1 MSFLLYLFVTVN
13 FYNYF
18 CHQII
23 KDNKDSNSFYIMA
36 KKEKAT
42 VSKKKNPLV
51 SRTNE
56 VVQSFSENGAP
67 EFVKN
72 PVLYTQVRGNFS
84 LTQTN
89 LMIAIVTQ
97 LQDRINEQI
106 GTGNLQGSLFR
117 PEDFTGNLLQLEI
130 PLKDLGIS
138 PKKYGELEAAK
149 EGLLHMD
156 MTYRRYD
163 EKEKREYLDTVNIFH
178 KISIPVVDEKADG
191 TKIAYKGGSRRAG
204 FMKIEMVDECA
215 RDILNLRLGYIEQ
228 LKDIA
233 QLCRS
238 PRTPRLYMY
247 LSAFRKYGGCTMNY
261 IDLKEFFG
269 LLKFNQDHKKI
280 ISNQYKYFAAF
291 HRDVLD
297 PAQKEMKKLSDENKV
312 EFYFEYEPI
321 YPRGVTR
328 GDPESIKFKII
339 EGQFGKYYKQQRREG
354 RVHSDL
360 ISRYKLQPDEWEKL
374 EPLLQGIDISD
385 ELERIDTLIEEK
397 KPKVVHAYVTKV
409 LYNYLTERQ
418 VDHED
423 EYAAFEETPQRPLR
437 PRINDAQRRCY
448 NRWMDLCHERVGDQ
462 FFNTFMDPKYSDIWM
477 VDTQKKCVY
486 VAVPSKFVREKWEEN
501 AGLISTPFF
510 TVFGP
515 EASYA
520 FVEKDLSEYE

>member
-1 MSFLLYLFVTVN
+1 
-13 FYNYF
+13 
-18 CHQII
+18 
-23 KDNKDSNSFYIMA
+23 MA
-36 KKEKAT
+36 KKEMAGT
-42 VSKKKNPLV
+42 AKKNNPLV
-51 SRTNE
+51 SKNNE

-84 LTQTN
+84 LVQTS
-89 LMIAIVTQ
+89 LMIAIVSQ
-97 LQDRINEQI
+97 LQDRIIDRI
-106 GTGNLQGSLFR
+106 GSGNLQGSLFK
-117 PEDFTGNLLQLEI
+117 PEDFSGNLLQFEI

-178 KISIPVVDEKADG
+178 KISIPVAEERADG
-191 TKIAYKGGSRRAG
+191 TKIAYKGGARRAG

-215 RDILNLRLGYIEQ
+215 RDILNLRLGYTEH

-233 QLCRS
+233 LLCRS
-238 PRTPRLYMY
+238 PRTPRLYIY

-269 LLKFNQDHKKI
+269 LLKFNQEHKKI

-297 PAQKEMKKLSDENKV
+297 PAQKEMKRLSDENKV

-321 YPRGVTR
+321 YPRGVKR
-328 GDPESIKFKII
+328 GDPESIKFTII
-339 EGQFGKYYKQQRREG
+339 EGQFGKIRKQLRKEG

-374 EPLLQGIDISD
+374 EPLLQGIDITE
-385 ELERIDTLIEEK
+385 ELERIDTLLEEK

-418 VDHED
+418 GSHES
-423 EYAAFEETPQRPLR
+423 EYTPFEEEPQKPLR
-437 PRINDAQRRCY
+437 PKITGAQRRCY
-448 NRWMDLCHERVGDQ
+448 DRWMEYCRERMGDE
-462 FFNTFMDPKYSDIWM
+462 FYNTFMDPQYTDIWM
-477 VDTQKKCVY
+477 VDIQQKCVY
-486 VAVPSKFVREKWEEN
+486 IAVPSKFVQEKWEEY
-501 AGLISTPFF
+501 ASCISSYFF
-510 TVFGP
+510 TVFGK

-520 FVEKDLSEYE
+520 FVVRDLQSFE

>member
-1 MSFLLYLFVTVN
+1 MAVKEKTST
-13 FYNYF
+13 
-18 CHQII
+18 
-23 KDNKDSNSFYIMA
+23 A
-36 KKEKAT
+36 KKKST
-42 VSKKKNPLV
+42 FVSK
-51 SRTNE
+51 TNE
-56 VVQSFSENGAP
+56 VLQSFSENGAP

-84 LTQTN
+84 LVQTS
-89 LMIAIVTQ
+89 LMIAVVAQ
-97 LQDRINEQI
+97 LQDRINERI
-106 GTGNLQGSLFR
+106 GSGNLQGSLFN
-117 PEDFTGNLLQLEI
+117 PEDFTGNLLQFEI

-228 LKDIA
+228 IKDIA

-261 IDLKEFFG
+261 VDLKEFFG

-321 YPRGVTR
+321 YPRGVKR
-328 GDPESIKFKII
+328 GDPESIKFTII
-339 EGQFGKYYKQQRREG
+339 EGQFGKIRKQLKQDG
-354 RVHSDL
+354 RKHSDL
-360 ISRYKLQPDEWEKL
+360 ISRYKLQPDEWQQL

-409 LYNYLTERQ
+409 LYNYLTERK
-418 VDHED
+418 VDHSQ
-423 EYAAFEETPQRPLR
+423 EYTPFEEVPRKPLR
-437 PRINDAQRRCY
+437 PKITEAQRRCY
-448 NRWMDLCHERVGDQ
+448 NKWMEYCRERLGES
-462 FFNTFMDPKYSDIWM
+462 FYNTFMDPQYSDIWM
-477 VDTQKKCVY
+477 VNSQKRCVY
-486 VAVPSKFVREKWEEN
+486 VAVPSTFVKEKWEEN
-501 AGLISTPFF
+501 AASIGSHFF
-510 TVFGP
+510 SVFGMD
-515 EASYA
+515 ASYE
-520 FVEKDLSEYE
+520 FVVRDLSQFE

>member
-1 MSFLLYLFVTVN
+1 MA
-13 FYNYF
+13 
-18 CHQII
+18 
-23 KDNKDSNSFYIMA
+23 NKPKSPSQGR
-36 KKEKAT
+36 KKSPLI
-42 VSKKKNPLV
+42 SK
-51 SRTNE
+51 TNE

-84 LTQTN
+84 LVQTS
-89 LMIAIVTQ
+89 LMIAVVSQ
-97 LQDRINEQI
+97 LQDRINERI

-117 PEDFTGNLLQLEI
+117 PEDFTGNLLQFEI

-163 EKEKREYLDTVNIFH
+163 ENEKREYLDTVNIFH
-178 KISIPVVDEKADG
+178 KISIPVVDERADG
-191 TKIAYKGGSRRAG
+191 AKIAYKGGARRAG

-215 RDILNLRLGYIEQ
+215 RDILNLRLGYIEH

-233 QLCRS
+233 TLCRS

-247 LSAFRKYGGCTMNY
+247 LSAFRKYGGCTINY

-269 LLKFNQDHKKI
+269 LLKFSQDHKKI

-312 EFYFEYEPI
+312 EFYFEYEPV
-321 YPRGVTR
+321 YPRGVHR
-328 GDPESIKFKII
+328 GDPESIKFTII
-339 EGQFGKYYKQQRREG
+339 EGQFGKIRKQLKNDG
-354 RVHSDL
+354 RIHIDL
-360 ISRYKLQPDEWEKL
+360 IKRYKLQADEWEKL
-374 EPLLQGIDISD
+374 EPLLEGIDISD

-409 LYNYLTERQ
+409 LYNYLMERQ
-418 VDHED
+418 VDHSD
-423 EYAAFEETPQRPLR
+423 EYTPFDDATPQRPLR
-437 PRINDAQRRCY
+437 PKINEVQRRCY
-448 NRWMDLCHERVGDQ
+448 DRWMQFCKERLGEK
-462 FFNTFMDPKYSDIWM
+462 FYTTFMDPKYSDIWM
-477 VDTQKKCVY
+477 VDSAHKIVY
-486 VAVPSKFVREKWEEN
+486 IAVPTDFVKEKWEEN
-501 AGLISTPFF
+501 AQSISSYFF
-510 TVFGP
+510 TVFGKD
-515 EASYA
+515 ATYA
-520 FVEKDLSEYE
+520 FVIKDLSEYE

>member
-1 MSFLLYLFVTVN
+1 
-13 FYNYF
+13 
-18 CHQII
+18 
-23 KDNKDSNSFYIMA
+23 MA
-36 KKEKAT
+36 GKEKITSA
-42 VSKKKNPLV
+42 KKKNTLV
-51 SRTNE
+51 SKTNE

-84 LTQTN
+84 LVQTS
-89 LMIAIVTQ
+89 LMIAVVAQ
-97 LQDRINEQI
+97 LQDRINERI
-106 GTGNLQGSLFR
+106 GSGNLQGSLFK
-117 PEDFTGNLLQLEI
+117 PEDFTGNLLQFEI

-163 EKEKREYLDTVNIFH
+163 EKERREYLDTVNIFH

-228 LKDIA
+228 IKDIA

-261 IDLKEFFG
+261 VDLKEFFG

-321 YPRGVTR
+321 YPRGVKR
-328 GDPESIKFKII
+328 GDPESIKFTII
-339 EGQFGKYYKQQRREG
+339 EGQFGKIRKQLKQDG
-354 RVHSDL
+354 RKHSDL
-360 ISRYKLQPDEWEKL
+360 ISRYKLQPSEWEQL

-385 ELERIDTLIEEK
+385 ELERIDSLIEEK

-409 LYNYLTERQ
+409 LYNYLIERK
-418 VDHED
+418 VDHSED
-423 EYAAFEETPQRPLR
+423 YAPFEDVPQRPLR
-437 PRINDAQRRCY
+437 PKINDVQRRCY
-448 NRWMDLCHERVGDQ
+448 NRWMDFCKERLGEQ
-462 FFNTFMDPKYSDIWM
+462 FFNTFMDPKYCDIWM
-477 VDTQKKCVY
+477 VDIQKKCVY
-486 VAVPSKFVREKWEEN
+486 VAVPTDFVQKKWEEN
-501 AGLISTPFF
+501 SASISSYFF
-510 TVFGP
+510 TVFGKD
-515 EASYA
+515 ATYA
-520 FVEKDLSEYE
+520 FVIRDLSSFE

>member
-1 MSFLLYLFVTVN
+1 
-13 FYNYF
+13 
-18 CHQII
+18 
-23 KDNKDSNSFYIMA
+23 MA
-36 KKEKAT
+36 TKEKSSA
-42 VSKKKNPLV
+42 SKKKSPLV
-51 SRTNE
+51 SKNNE

-84 LTQTN
+84 LVQTS
-89 LMIAIVTQ
+89 LMIAVVSQ
-97 LQDRINEQI
+97 LQDRINERI
-106 GTGNLQGSLFR
+106 GSGNLQGSLFR
-117 PEDFTGNLLQLEI
+117 PEDFTGNLLQFEI

-215 RDILNLRLGYIEQ
+215 RDILNLRLGYSEH

-261 IDLKEFFG
+261 VDLKEFFG
-269 LLKFNQDHKKI
+269 LLKFTQDHKKI
-280 ISNQYKYFAAF
+280 VSNQYKYFAAF

-321 YPRGVTR
+321 YPRGVRR
-328 GDPESIKFKII
+328 GDPESIKFTII
-339 EGQFGKYYKQQRREG
+339 EGQFGKIHKQLKKDG

-385 ELERIDTLIEEK
+385 ELERIDTLLEEK

-409 LYNYLTERQ
+409 LYNYLLEKQ
-418 VDHED
+418 VDHVD
-423 EYAAFEETPQRPLR
+423 EVTPFDEIPQRPLR
-437 PRINDAQRRCY
+437 PKISDVQRRCY
-448 NRWMDLCHERVGDQ
+448 NRWMELCKERLGEQ
-462 FFNTFMDPKYSDIWM
+462 FFSTFMDPQYCDIWM
-477 VDTQKKCVY
+477 VDIHHKCVY
-486 VAVPSKFVREKWEEN
+486 VAVPTSFVQEKWEEN
-501 AGLISTPFF
+501 AGLISSYFF
-510 TVFGP
+510 TVFGKD
-515 EASYA
+515 ATYN
-520 FVEKDLSEYE
+520 FVVRDLSSFE

>member
-1 MSFLLYLFVTVN
+1 
-13 FYNYF
+13 
-18 CHQII
+18 
-23 KDNKDSNSFYIMA
+23 MA
-36 KKEKAT
+36 TKEKSSA
-42 VSKKKNPLV
+42 SKKKSPLV
-51 SRTNE
+51 SKTNE

-84 LTQTN
+84 LVQTS
-89 LMIAIVTQ
+89 LMIAVVSQ
-97 LQDRINEQI
+97 LQDRINERI

-117 PEDFTGNLLQLEI
+117 PEDFTGNLLQFEI

-191 TKIAYKGGSRRAG
+191 TKIGYKGGSRRAG

-215 RDILNLRLGYIEQ
+215 RDILNLRLGYSEH

-238 PRTPRLYMY
+238 PRTPRIYMY

-269 LLKFNQDHKKI
+269 LLKFTQDHKKI
-280 ISNQYKYFAAF
+280 VSNQYKYFAAF

-321 YPRGVTR
+321 YARGVRR
-328 GDPESIKFKII
+328 GDPESIKFIII
-339 EGQFGKYYKQQRREG
+339 EGQFGKIHKQLKQDG
-354 RVHSDL
+354 RLRSDL
-360 ISRYKLQPDEWEKL
+360 ISRYKLQSDEWEKL

-409 LYNYLTERQ
+409 LYNYLMEKQ
-418 VDHED
+418 VDHSD
-423 EYAAFEETPQRPLR
+423 EETPFEEVPQKPLR
-437 PRINDAQRRCY
+437 PKINDVQRKCY
-448 NRWMDLCHERVGDQ
+448 TRWMEYCKERLGEQ
-462 FFNTFMDPKYSDIWM
+462 FYNTFMDPQYCDIWM
-477 VDTQKKCVY
+477 VDSQHKCVY
-486 VAVPSKFVREKWEEN
+486 VAVPTVFVQEKWEEN
-501 AGLISTPFF
+501 AASISSYFF
-510 TVFGP
+510 TVFGKD
-515 EASYA
+515 ATYA
-520 FVEKDLSEYE
+520 FVVRDLSSFE

>member
-1 MSFLLYLFVTVN
+1 MPT
-13 FYNYF
+13 
-18 CHQII
+18 
-23 KDNKDSNSFYIMA
+23 
-36 KKEKAT
+36 KEKST
-42 VSKKKNPLV
+42 SSKKKSPLV
-51 SRTNE
+51 SKNNE

-84 LTQTN
+84 LVQTS
-89 LMIAIVTQ
+89 LMIAIVSQ

-106 GTGNLQGSLFR
+106 GTGNLQGSLFK
-117 PEDFTGNLLQLEI
+117 PEDFTGNLLQFEI

-149 EGLLHMD
+149 DGLLHMD

-178 KISIPVVDEKADG
+178 KISIPVAEEKADG
-191 TKIAYKGGSRRAG
+191 TKIAYKGGARRAG
-204 FMKIEMVDECA
+204 IMKIEMVDECA

-228 LKDIA
+228 IKDIA

-280 ISNQYKYFAAF
+280 ISNQYQYFAAF

-321 YPRGVTR
+321 YPRGVKR
-328 GDPESIKFKII
+328 GDPDSIKFTII
-339 EGQFGKYYKQQRREG
+339 EGQFGKIRKQLKSDG
-354 RVHSDL
+354 RLHSDL

-374 EPLLQGIDISD
+374 EPLMQGIDLTD

-409 LYNYLTERQ
+409 LYNYLIERQ
-418 VDHED
+418 VPHES
-423 EYAAFEETPQRPLR
+423 EYTPFEEEKPRKPLR
-437 PRINDAQRRCY
+437 PKITDAQRRCY
-448 NRWMDLCHERVGDQ
+448 NRWMEHCREKVGEE
-462 FFNTFMDPKYSDIWM
+462 FYKTFMDPQYSDIWM
-477 VDTQKKCVY
+477 VDVLKKIVY
-486 VAVPSKFVREKWEEN
+486 IAVPSDFVREKWEEN
-501 AGLISTPFF
+501 AALISSYFF
-510 TVFGP
+510 TVFGT

-520 FVEKDLSEYE
+520 FVVRDLSNFE